1 MLNLLKKNLSRT
13 RTALKERLTTI
24 FSSNRNREEI
34 LQELEES
41 LLLADIGWPT
51 TEKIIKAL
59 RQNSPKTASPL
70 EIESLLKKEI
80 LTILKA
86 ATPEALSSSEKKIIM
101 VVGINGGGKTTS
113 VAKLA
118 HYYSNQGQKVLLVAA
133 DTFRAAAQEQ
143 LAIWAERLGLPLI
156 KGQYGAD
163 PAAVVYDALQSFKAK
178 NYDVCLIDTAGR
190 LHTNRNLMGELEKI
204 RRVIAREF
212 SGAPH
217 EILLVLD
224 ASLGQNALIQAQEFY
239 KFSGLTGIFLA
250 KLDGTAK
257 GGCVISI
264 ADQLHLPIK
273 FVGVGERENDYLL
286 FSPED
291 FVDALLS

>member
-41 LLLADIGWPT
+41 LLLADIGWST

-143 LAIWAERLGLPLI
+143 LAIWAERLGPVSYTHLTLP
-156 KGQYGAD
+156 
-163 PAAVVYDALQSFKAK
+163 
-178 NYDVCLIDTAGR
+178 T
-190 LHTNRNLMGELEKI
+190 TE
-204 RRVIAREF
+204 RV
-212 SGAPH
+212 
-217 EILLVLD
+217 
-224 ASLGQNALIQAQEFY
+224 
-239 KFSGLTGIFLA
+239 
-250 KLDGTAK
+250 
-257 GGCVISI
+257 
-264 ADQLHLPIK
+264 
-273 FVGVGERENDYLL
+273 
-286 FSPED
+286 
-291 FVDALLS
+291 

>member
-41 LLLADIGWPT
+41 LLLADIGWST

>member
-13 RTALKERLTTI
+13 RTALKERITII